1 MIMPSTSTWNVEG
14 ALFQNRR
21 VTIHCSEKR
30 THSRISRIAQ
40 NLTHLPG
47 VFAIILLSQ
56 VEFQLIQWY
65 RLNSILRLQT
75 CIQLKPST
83 ENVNSRLFLKWWI
96 KYGGNEMFLTVSQKF
111 FSYVGKGCVTIMR
124 KAQGTSSELES
135 AYFQR
140 NFLLTNLSW
149 K

>member
-1 MIMPSTSTWNVEG
+1 MISQCWKGIDAKMFVKWVRIFYYCEIMIPTCFSSNFIISFTFMTTDNSIVVLRSGNTLMIMPSTSTWNVEG

-65 RLNSILRLQT
+65 GLNSIL
-75 CIQLKPST
+75 C
-83 ENVNSRLFLKWWI
+83 
-96 KYGGNEMFLTVSQKF
+96 M
-111 FSYVGKGCVTIMR
+111 
-124 KAQGTSSELES
+124 
-135 AYFQR
+135 
-140 NFLLTNLSW
+140 
-149 K
+149 

>member
-1 MIMPSTSTWNVEG
+1 MVFVTTIITNKTPSLIKLNYNPDKGIVAQMFSKSVRIFEYCKIITATCFSSYLIIGFTSMIDDNSIFILISGNTLMIMPSTSTWNVEG

-56 VEFQLIQWY
+56 VEFQLIQ
-65 RLNSILRLQT
+65 
-75 CIQLKPST
+75 
-83 ENVNSRLFLKWWI
+83 
-96 KYGGNEMFLTVSQKF
+96 
-111 FSYVGKGCVTIMR
+111 
-124 KAQGTSSELES
+124 
-135 AYFQR
+135 
-140 NFLLTNLSW
+140 
-149 K
+149 